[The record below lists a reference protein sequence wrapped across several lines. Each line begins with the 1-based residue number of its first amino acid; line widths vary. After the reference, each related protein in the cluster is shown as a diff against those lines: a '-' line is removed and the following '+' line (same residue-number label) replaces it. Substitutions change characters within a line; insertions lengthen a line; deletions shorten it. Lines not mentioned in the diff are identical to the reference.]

1 MFECEQCG
9 RSFTSQRGLSMHLNN
24 CVIGDPKI
32 VKLEKQIAT
41 TRDAV
46 AKHQLEMQLKAIR
59 GG

>member
-1 MFECEQCG
+1 
-9 RSFTSQRGLSMHLNN
+9 MHLNN

-41 TRDAV
+41 VKDAV
-46 AKHQLEMQLKAIR
+46 AKHQLEMELKQLQ